1 MMQKTITILG
11 STGSVGTNT
20 IDLVSTNPN
29 GFKVR
34 ALTAGKNISLLVEQ
48 AKKLNPEFVAIADG
62 SLLEDLK
69 SALTGTSIKCG
80 AGESAIIEA
89 ASMNVD
95 ITVAAIVGFAGL
107 KPVLTAI
114 RHAKTVAI
122 ANKEPLVAAGSLVLS
137 LAEEFGT
144 TILPVDSE
152 HSAIFQVL
160 ETRNRH
166 HIKKIIL
173 TASGGPFRTSTIEQM
188 NAATVEQALAHPN
201 WSMGAKISIDSASMM
216 NKALEMIEAH
226 YLFNMPADKI
236 DVVIHPQSVIHSM
249 VEYTDGSVLA
259 QLGAPDMRTPIAY
272 ALAYPERMQTTGNT
286 LDWDTLSTLTF
297 EKPDLTKFRAIQL
310 AYDCLKAGAATQ
322 IAFNA
327 ANEIAVAKF
336 LNHQI
341 RFGQILTLVER
352 GLALTPNTQP
362 QTIGDI
368 IAIDAEI
375 RNRLN

>member
-1 MMQKTITILG
+1 MQQKTITILG
-11 STGSVGTNT
+11 STGSVGTST
-20 IDLVSTNPN
+20 IDLISANPDA
-29 GFKVR
+29 FKVR
-34 ALTAGKNISLLVEQ
+34 ALTAGKNISLLAEQ
-48 AKKLNPEFVAIADG
+48 AKKLNPEFVAIADETQ
-62 SLLEDLK
+62 LDDLK
-69 SALTGTSIKCG
+69 SALSGTSIKCG
-80 AGESAIIEA
+80 AGEAAIIDA

-95 ITVAAIVGFAGL
+95 VTMAAIVGFAGL

-137 LAEEFGT
+137 LADEFGT
-144 TILPVDSE
+144 KILPVDSE

-160 ETRNRH
+160 ETHNRDTV
-166 HIKKIIL
+166 KKIII
-173 TASGGPFRTSTIEQM
+173 TASGGPFRASSIDQM

-201 WSMGAKISIDSASMM
+201 WTMGAKISIDSASMM

-249 VEYTDGSVLA
+249 VEYVDGSVLA

-272 ALAYPERMQTTGNT
+272 ALAYPNRMPTTGNT
-286 LDWDTLSTLTF
+286 LDWNTLSTLTF

-310 AYDCLKAGAATQ
+310 AYDCLNAGAAHQ

-327 ANEIAVAKF
+327 ANEIAVQKF

-352 GLALTPNTQP
+352 GLALTPNTP
-362 QTIGDI
+362 PTSLGDI
-368 IAIDAEI
+368 LAIDEEV
-375 RNRLN
+375 RRKLN

>member
-1 MMQKTITILG
+1 MPQKTITILG

-20 IDLVSTNPN
+20 IDLISGNPDK
-29 GFKVR
+29 FKVR

-48 AKKLNPEFVAIADG
+48 AKKLNPEFVAIADDTQFD
-62 SLLEDLK
+62 ELK
-69 SALTGTSIKCG
+69 SALAGTSIQCG
-80 AGESAIIEA
+80 AGESAMIEA

-95 ITVAAIVGFAGL
+95 VTMASIVGFAGL

-137 LAEEFGT
+137 LADEFGT
-144 TILPVDSE
+144 KILPVDSE

-160 ETRNRH
+160 ETHNRDAV
-166 HIKKIIL
+166 KKIIL
-173 TASGGPFRTSTIEQM
+173 TASGGPFRASSIEQM

-201 WSMGAKISIDSASMM
+201 WTMGAKISIDSASMM

-226 YLFNMPADKI
+226 YLFAMPADKI

-249 VEYTDGSVLA
+249 VEYIDGSVLA

-272 ALAYPERMQTTGNT
+272 ALAYPNRMQTTGNT
-286 LDWDTLSTLTF
+286 LDWNTLSNLTF

-310 AYDCLKAGAATQ
+310 AYDCLKAGAAHQ

-352 GLALTPNTQP
+352 GLALTPATAP
-362 QTIGDI
+362 KTLGDI
-368 IAIDAEI
+368 LAIDEEV
-375 RNRLN
+375 RRKLN

>member
-1 MMQKTITILG
+1 MPQKTITILG

-20 IDLVSTNPN
+20 IDLISGNPDQ
-29 GFKVR
+29 FKVR

-48 AKKLNPEFVAIADG
+48 AKKLNPEFVAIADDG
-62 SLLEDLK
+62 QFEELK
-69 SALTGTSIKCG
+69 SALAGTSIQCG

-95 ITVAAIVGFAGL
+95 VTMASIVGFAGL

-137 LAEEFGT
+137 LADEFGT
-144 TILPVDSE
+144 KILPVDSE

-160 ETRNRH
+160 ETHNRDAV
-166 HIKKIIL
+166 KKIIL
-173 TASGGPFRTSTIEQM
+173 TASGGPFRASSIEQM

-201 WSMGAKISIDSASMM
+201 WTMGAKISIDSASMM

-226 YLFNMPADKI
+226 YLFAMPADKI

-249 VEYTDGSVLA
+249 VEYIDGSVLA

-286 LDWDTLSTLTF
+286 LDWNTLSNLTF

-310 AYDCLKAGAATQ
+310 AYDCLKAGAAHQ

-352 GLALTPNTQP
+352 GLALTPDATP
-362 QTIGDI
+362 KTLGDI
-368 IAIDAEI
+368 LAIDEEV
-375 RNRLN
+375 RRKLN

>member
-1 MMQKTITILG
+1 MAQKTITILG

-20 IDLVSTNPN
+20 IDLVCANPD

-34 ALTAGKNISLLVEQ
+34 ALTAGKNIPLLLDQ
-48 AKKLNPEFVAIADG
+48 AKKLNPEFVAIAD
-62 SLLEDLK
+62 ETQFDELK
-69 SALTGTSIKCG
+69 SALAGTSIKCG
-80 AGESAIIEA
+80 AGEAAIIEA

-95 ITVAAIVGFAGL
+95 VTLAAIVGFAGL

-122 ANKEPLVAAGSLVLS
+122 ANKEPLVAAGTLVLS
-137 LAEEFGT
+137 LADEFGT
-144 TILPVDSE
+144 KILPVDSE

-160 ETRNRH
+160 ETRNRDAV
-166 HIKKIIL
+166 KKIII
-173 TASGGPFRTSTIEQM
+173 TASGGPFLASSIEQM

-201 WSMGAKISIDSASMM
+201 WTMGAKISIDSASMM

-226 YLFNMPADKI
+226 YLFNMPAEKI

-249 VEYTDGSVLA
+249 VEYVDGSVLA
-259 QLGAPDMRTPIAY
+259 QLGAPDMRTPIAV
-272 ALAYPERMQTTGNT
+272 ALAYPDRMPTTGNT
-286 LDWDTLSTLTF
+286 LNWDTLSTLTF

-310 AYDCLKAGAATQ
+310 AYDCLNAGAAQQ

-327 ANEIAVAKF
+327 ANEIAVQKF

-352 GLALTPNTQP
+352 GLTLTPNITP
-362 QTIGDI
+362 TSLGDI
-368 IAIDAEI
+368 LTIDEEV
-375 RNRLN
+375 RRKLN

>member
-1 MMQKTITILG
+1 MTQKTITILG

-20 IDLVSTNPN
+20 IDLISGNPDQ
-29 GFKVR
+29 FKVR

-48 AKKLNPEFVAIADG
+48 AKKLSPEFVAIADDTQFD
-62 SLLEDLK
+62 ELK
-69 SALTGTSIKCG
+69 SALAGTSIQCG

-95 ITVAAIVGFAGL
+95 VTMASIVGFAGL

-137 LAEEFGT
+137 LADEFGT
-144 TILPVDSE
+144 KILPVDSE

-160 ETRNRH
+160 ETHNRDAV
-166 HIKKIIL
+166 KKIIL
-173 TASGGPFRTSTIEQM
+173 TASGGPFRASSIEQM

-201 WSMGAKISIDSASMM
+201 WTMGAKISIDSASMM

-226 YLFNMPADKI
+226 YLFAMPADKI

-249 VEYTDGSVLA
+249 VEYIDGSVLA

-286 LDWDTLSTLTF
+286 LDWNTLSNLTF

-310 AYDCLKAGAATQ
+310 AYDCLKAGAAHQ

-352 GLALTPNTQP
+352 GLALTPATTP
-362 QTIGDI
+362 KTLGDI
-368 IAIDAEI
+368 LAIDEEV
-375 RNRLN
+375 RRKLN

>member
-1 MMQKTITILG
+1 MTQKTITILG

-20 IDLVSTNPN
+20 IDLITANPD

-34 ALTAGKNISLLVEQ
+34 ALTAGKNISLLVDQ
-48 AKKLNPEFVAIADG
+48 AKKLNPEFVAIADNTQFD
-62 SLLEDLK
+62 ELK
-69 SALTGTSIKCG
+69 SAFAGTSIKCG

-95 ITVAAIVGFAGL
+95 VTMASIVGFAGL

-137 LAEEFGT
+137 LADEFGT
-144 TILPVDSE
+144 KILPVDSE

-160 ETRNRH
+160 ETHNRDA
-166 HIKKIIL
+166 IKKIIL
-173 TASGGPFRTSTIEQM
+173 TASGGPFRASSIEQM

-201 WSMGAKISIDSASMM
+201 WTMGAKISIDSASMM

-249 VEYTDGSVLA
+249 VEYIDGSVLA

-272 ALAYPERMQTTGNT
+272 ALAYPNRMQTTGNT
-286 LDWDTLSTLTF
+286 LDWNTLSTLTF

-310 AYDCLKAGAATQ
+310 AYDCLKAGAAHQ

-327 ANEIAVAKF
+327 ANEIAVQKF

-352 GLALTPNTQP
+352 GLALTPDTP
-362 QTIGDI
+362 PKTLGDI
-368 IAIDAEI
+368 LAIDEEVRRKLA
-375 RNRLN
+375 

>member
-1 MMQKTITILG
+1 MSQKTITILG
-11 STGSVGTNT
+11 STGSVGTST
-20 IDLVSTNPN
+20 IDLIAVNPD

-34 ALTAGKNISLLVEQ
+34 ALTAGKNIPLLVAQ
-48 AKKLNPEFVAIADG
+48 AQKLNPEFVAIADETQ
-62 SLLEDLK
+62 LADLK

-95 ITVAAIVGFAGL
+95 VTMAAIVGFAGL

-137 LAEEFGT
+137 LADEFGT
-144 TILPVDSE
+144 KILPVDSE

-160 ETRNRH
+160 ENHNRDSV
-166 HIKKIIL
+166 KKIII
-173 TASGGPFRTSTIEQM
+173 TASGGPFRTSTIDQM

-201 WSMGAKISIDSASMM
+201 WTMGAKISIDSASMM

-249 VEYTDGSVLA
+249 VEYVDGSVLA

-272 ALAYPERMQTTGNT
+272 ALAYPKRMPTTGHT
-286 LDWDTLSTLTF
+286 LDWDNLSTLTF
-297 EKPDLTKFRAIQL
+297 EKPDLIKFRAIQL
-310 AYDCLKAGAATQ
+310 AYDCLKAGAAHQ

-352 GLALTPNTQP
+352 GLALAPSTTPKTL
-362 QTIGDI
+362 GDI
-368 IAIDAEI
+368 LAIDEDV
-375 RNRLN
+375 RRKLN

>member
-1 MMQKTITILG
+1 MPQKTITILG

-20 IDLVSTNPN
+20 IDLISGNPDK
-29 GFKVR
+29 FKVR

-48 AKKLNPEFVAIADG
+48 AKKLNPEFVAIADDTQFD
-62 SLLEDLK
+62 ELK
-69 SALTGTSIKCG
+69 SALAGTPIKCG
-80 AGESAIIEA
+80 AGESAMIEA

-95 ITVAAIVGFAGL
+95 VTMASIVGFAGL

-122 ANKEPLVAAGSLVLS
+122 ANKEPLVAAGALVLS
-137 LAEEFGT
+137 LADEFGT
-144 TILPVDSE
+144 KILPVDSE

-160 ETRNRH
+160 ETHNRDAV
-166 HIKKIIL
+166 KKIIL
-173 TASGGPFRTSTIEQM
+173 TASGGPFRASSIEQM

-226 YLFNMPADKI
+226 YLFSMPADKI

-249 VEYTDGSVLA
+249 VEYIDGSVLA

-286 LDWDTLSTLTF
+286 LDWNTLSNLTF

-310 AYDCLKAGAATQ
+310 AYDCLKAGAAHQ

-352 GLALTPNTQP
+352 GLALTPATTP
-362 QTIGDI
+362 KTLGDI
-368 IAIDAEI
+368 LAIDEEVRRKLA
-375 RNRLN
+375 

>member
-1 MMQKTITILG
+1 MSQKTITILG
-11 STGSVGTNT
+11 STGSVGTST
-20 IDLVSTNPN
+20 IDLINANPE

-34 ALTAGKNISLLVEQ
+34 ALTAGKNIPLLAEQ
-48 AKKLNPEFVAIADG
+48 AKKLNAEFVAIADETQ
-62 SLLEDLK
+62 LNDLK
-69 SALTGTSIKCG
+69 SALAGTSITCG
-80 AGESAIIEA
+80 AGEAAIIEA

-95 ITVAAIVGFAGL
+95 VSVAAIVGFAGL

-114 RHAKTVAI
+114 RHAKAVAI

-137 LAEEFGT
+137 LATEFGT
-144 TILPVDSE
+144 KILPVDSE
-152 HSAIFQVL
+152 HSAIFQAL
-160 ETRNRH
+160 ETHNRDSV
-166 HIKKIIL
+166 KKIII
-173 TASGGPFRTSTIEQM
+173 TASGGPFRTWDIDKM

-236 DVVIHPQSVIHSM
+236 DVIIHPQSVIHSM

-272 ALAYPERMQTTGNT
+272 ALAYPNRMATTGKT

-297 EKPDLTKFRAIQL
+297 EKPDLTKFRAIKL
-310 AYDCLKAGAATQ
+310 AYDCLKAGAAHQ

-327 ANEIAVAKF
+327 ANEIAVQKF

-352 GLALTPNTQP
+352 GLALTPNGIP
-362 QTIGDI
+362 QTLG
-368 IAIDAEI
+368 EI
-375 RNRLN
+375 LAVDEEVRRKLN

>member
-1 MMQKTITILG
+1 MSQKTITILG

-20 IDLVSTNPN
+20 IDLIAANPD
-29 GFKVR
+29 GFRVR

-48 AKKLNPEFVAIADG
+48 AKKLNPEFVAIADNTQFD
-62 SLLEDLK
+62 ELK
-69 SALTGTSIKCG
+69 SALAGTSIKCG
-80 AGESAIIEA
+80 AGEAAIIEA

-95 ITVAAIVGFAGL
+95 VTMASIVGFAGL

-137 LAEEFGT
+137 FADEFGT
-144 TILPVDSE
+144 KILPVDSE

-160 ETRNRH
+160 ESHNH
-166 HIKKIIL
+166 DAVKKIII
-173 TASGGPFRTSTIEQM
+173 TASGGPFRASSIEQM

-201 WSMGAKISIDSASMM
+201 WTMGAKISIDSASMM

-249 VEYTDGSVLA
+249 VEYIDGTVLA

-286 LDWDTLSTLTF
+286 LDWNTLSTLTF
-297 EKPDLTKFRAIQL
+297 KKPDLTKFRAIQL
-310 AYDCLKAGAATQ
+310 AYDCLKAGAAHQ

-352 GLALTPNTQP
+352 GLALTPDTTP
-362 QTIGDI
+362 KTLGDI
-368 IAIDAEI
+368 LAIDEEV
-375 RNRLN
+375 RRKLN